1 MSKEVSILKNTKVTP
16 NTSSKCFLNL
26 KFSTY
31 RGTEPTIHAL
41 YTEDNH
47 IVYTIE
53 NIPYRVSDVE
63 FFTLLKTHYYDKVE
77 VL

>member
-1 MSKEVSILKNTKVTP
+1 MKSTKVTP
-16 NTSSKCFLNL
+16 ASNSKFFLNL

-31 RGTEPTIHAL
+31 RGTEPVIHAL
-41 YTEDNH
+41 YTEDNF

-63 FFTLLKTHYYDKVE
+63 FFTLLKSHYYDKVE